1 MSDALAAARARAVEA
16 AQLAAQLAPPPVP
29 LPPVPLPPVPLPP
42 APPAAAPENGGIGN
56 FMKSVFDG
64 SYFML
69 PPPAAAP
76 AARPAP
82 ARAEGGPVTAK
93 SPYLVGEKGPELFI
107 PSAAGNILSNPKMK
121 SVMDGINSSLDALG
135 SNVNK
140 TSSTDT
146 TIGNI
151 NAGIVKKFEQL
162 SKITAL
168 DVDRAG
174 NYSVRYKQ
182 LVDNNTTL
190 QDDTL
195 KDAKRIEK
203 ATKIDAN
210 LADKYSLAFKSY
222 MEIKTQLMEIE
233 TPMLQKQMGELAN
246 GNIAGGVGGG
256 AGGGAGGGFTDKI
269 KSFFGGGSQSKSA
282 PLGSGDINVGG
293 GDSKPKLGTISSK
306 SGKSASVAA
315 DTVPA
320 FQKLIDYLDSVGY
333 DIQSLGGYVD
343 RDVRGQPGVKSAH
356 AKGSAIDINPAAN
369 PMGST
374 LVTDMPE
381 GIRQVA
387 SSLGLGWGGDWNSI
401 KDAMHFSAAKNE
413 GGRITAKEGIQVDGP
428 ETGYPATLHGKEAV
442 IPMQNGSGDFV
453 KMFKDMAESTGNL
466 VDGVSGY
473 TSAIDKVVQT
483 ISLNNADYNEGGKF
497 ATATSGAGE
506 GGMGLTAFG
515 ANEWTGINQ
524 GPLTTDLKVLKDI
537 AAELG
542 AFDKATQIITD
553 PATWKQILNSGVGTT
568 YNLGAAKIGTTSMEA
583 AGIPGAKA
591 SIPGE
596 EIARMVKEL
605 KESSGVD
612 TATALKDVVAELQAT
627 MAEAFKRITAGGI
640 TAKGDAADQQFADQ
654 MVTMA
659 NFMGQMTRLQQTS
672 NDIQQK
678 ILSNAM

>member
-1 MSDALAAARARAVEA
+1 MAKMQASVQNIKPSDL
-16 AQLAAQLAPPPVP
+16 L
-29 LPPVPLPPVPLPP
+29 LP
-42 APPAAAPENGGIGN
+42 
-56 FMKSVFDG
+56 
-64 SYFML
+64 
-69 PPPAAAP
+69 
-76 AARPAP
+76 
-82 ARAEGGPVTAK
+82 RAEGGPVTAK

-146 TIGNI
+146 TVGNI

-182 LVDNNTTL
+182 LVDDNTTL
-190 QDDTL
+190 QDNTL

-233 TPMLQKQMGELAN
+233 TPMLQKQIDQSMNESAQ
-246 GNIAGGVGGG
+246 GVNASGGG
-256 AGGGAGGGFTDKI
+256 GGGGFMSKI
-269 KSFFGGGSQSKSA
+269 KSFFGGG
-282 PLGSGDINVGG
+282 GSGLKLPAAGSMPSMGG
-293 GDSKPKLGTISSK
+293 GQGLSGGRGSQDDLKKMGLKLKTGDTQAENSKVNSKIIEMAQQVQSNIPGFAYFSAFNDKFHQEKSPSSSHTTGNAMDFTLARPPSVEDGQEITKWLKSMGASVAIDEYNNPSSK
-306 SGKSASVAA
+306 STAGHIHAQIAGYADGGIANTPQIAMVAE
-315 DTVPA
+315 
-320 FQKLIDYLDSVGY
+320 K
-333 DIQSLGGYVD
+333 
-343 RDVRGQPGVKSAH
+343 
-356 AKGSAIDINPAAN
+356 
-369 PMGST
+369 
-374 LVTDMPE
+374 
-381 GIRQVA
+381 
-387 SSLGLGWGGDWNSI
+387 
-401 KDAMHFSAAKNE
+401 
-413 GGRITAKEGIQVDGP
+413 GP
-428 ETGYPATLHGKEAV
+428 EAM
-442 IPMQNGSGDFV
+442 IP
-453 KMFKDMAESTGNL
+453 L
-466 VDGVSGY
+466 VDGAIPIKMDMSGY

-524 GPLTTDLKVLKDI
+524 GPLTTNLKVLKDI

-568 YNLGAAKIGTTSMEA
+568 YNLGAAKIGTTSMEVP
-583 AGIPGAKA
+583 GIPGAKA

-596 EIARMVKEL
+596 EIGRMVKEL

-640 TAKGDAADQQFADQ
+640 TAKDPEESDKQFADQ